1 MSFIDKAS
9 SKLSDSINKII
20 DKSRQLAQL
29 NRLDAVIRNETDV
42 LNRAY
47 IALGK
52 QYYKNLN
59 GDTETPDMSH
69 ICEVIE
75 SSKARLKKAQA
86 GYDYI
91 KQNGVCEQKPKQP
104 VIKISADEDI
114 QPDIEQLDEDDDI
127 TIACSEIS
135 GEVADEPKVE
145 EPKVEEPKVS
155 EEPKAADEVKT
166 QEKSAVEE
174 IKIEKAESAE
184 IIAETETPK
193 KKRSYSKKKT
203 VEPSDSEAANDSDAM
218 PIA

>member
-135 GEVADEPKVE
+135 GEVADEPKV
-145 EPKVEEPKVS
+145 S
-155 EEPKAADEVKT
+155 EEPKDADEVKT

-174 IKIEKAESAE
+174 IKIEKAESAEKAE